1 MILLQLKSSF
11 RSQDIEVFVLN
22 FWSCRKCGLIRNL
35 RLILRFMMSQPG
47 QQTTTMHIL
56 HNISRIKDKQLIE
69 YNKRNK
75 FLQKSCWK
83 CCRET
88 RSRSLLFFEKT
99 FYEEKPSHLLA
110 EFQYILIALKLA
122 YNKNKLYKTLFYC
135 SRDMFSFSLL
145 NKSLGIVSPRH
156 FVYDFSRK
164 MFPMLYTINW
174 SNFIVWLSLV
184 LEILGIMGSWDIGF
198 WR

>member
-22 FWSCRKCGLIRNL
+22 FWSCRKGGLIRNL

-75 FLQKSCWK
+75 FLQKSC
-83 CCRET
+83 
-88 RSRSLLFFEKT
+88 
-99 FYEEKPSHLLA
+99 
-110 EFQYILIALKLA
+110 
-122 YNKNKLYKTLFYC
+122 
-135 SRDMFSFSLL
+135 
-145 NKSLGIVSPRH
+145 
-156 FVYDFSRK
+156 
-164 MFPMLYTINW
+164 
-174 SNFIVWLSLV
+174 
-184 LEILGIMGSWDIGF
+184 
-198 WR
+198 